1 MVKWEIKEQDEQVVR
16 QLCEQLQTDEVT
28 ARLLCNRGLTDQTQV
43 QRFFDIDLA
52 YLHDP
57 LALNDMDKA
66 VVRILSAIQA
76 REKITIYG
84 DYDVDGITS
93 VVVLLKYLRS
103 CGADV
108 AYYIPDRAGEG
119 YGLNIPALQ
128 SILDSGT
135 GLVITVDTGTTA
147 IEEIAWAVA
156 NGLDGVGTD
165 HHECKDEL
173 PDCVAVVNPKRNDGT
188 YPF

>member
-76 REKITIYG
+76 RE
-84 DYDVDGITS
+84 
-93 VVVLLKYLRS
+93 
-103 CGADV
+103 
-108 AYYIPDRAGEG
+108 
-119 YGLNIPALQ
+119 
-128 SILDSGT
+128 
-135 GLVITVDTGTTA
+135 
-147 IEEIAWAVA
+147 
-156 NGLDGVGTD
+156 
-165 HHECKDEL
+165 
-173 PDCVAVVNPKRNDGT
+173 
-188 YPF
+188 